1 MSEDGLEIW
10 RSGQKTGSE
19 IDCTRRMLMVK
30 VGDRIRMGFMPDDPN
45 PIAPGAEG
53 EVTAV
58 NEVKSMG
65 FTQIGVK
72 WDNGRTLSLAV
83 PPDSFSVVKRAEKE
97 TA

>member
-1 MSEDGLEIW
+1 
-10 RSGQKTGSE
+10 
-19 IDCTRRMLMVK
+19 
-30 VGDRIRMGFMPDDPN
+30 
-45 PIAPGAEG
+45 
-53 EVTAV
+53 
-58 NEVKSMG
+58 MG